1 LPVHR
6 GYETIRVVTDG
17 AHLGHGGAQAVLEL
31 FEEAQV
37 IAMTIDSGGRI
48 TYCNRYLVELSGFSR
63 DELLGA
69 DYFALLEPYR
79 PADAADAIFQSM
91 MRGDTGPFGETVLRT
106 RHGDERVISWSD
118 TLIRADDGTVRG
130 VISIG
135 QDVTERRLAQAR
147 LNSLAEEH
155 AALRRVATLVA
166 KHRPGDEILDA
177 VTEEVG
183 RLLQAQS
190 ANTIRF
196 EGDDGGTVVGSWR
209 AAGARTVPTGT
220 TLALDSE
227 TAVGLVRRTG
237 RPARVDDYAELVG
250 DHAAMLRA
258 TIGIRT
264 GVAAPITAGG
274 RVWGCVT
281 VSGLDERR
289 FPLDAEARLGQFAE
303 LVAQGIDNAEV
314 RTQLRESRARI
325 VQAAD
330 DARRRIERDLHDGAQ
345 QRLVGVAL
353 RLRLAREQAGDAARQ
368 VIDQAASEL
377 AEALEELR
385 ELARGIHP
393 TILTDRGLEPALRL
407 VAVRSAVPVDLEAE
421 VLGRLPPP
429 HEAALYFTASEALT
443 NVGRYAQASRVR
455 VRLRRENGHAVV
467 EVVDDGVG
475 GADASTGT
483 GLRFLADRVE
493 ALGGF
498 LEVASPPGVGTTV
511 RAGVPIGHG

>member
-1 LPVHR
+1 
-6 GYETIRVVTDG
+6 
-17 AHLGHGGAQAVLEL
+17 
-31 FEEAQV
+31 
-37 IAMTIDSGGRI
+37 
-48 TYCNRYLVELSGFSR
+48 
-63 DELLGA
+63 
-69 DYFALLEPYR
+69 
-79 PADAADAIFQSM
+79 
-91 MRGDTGPFGETVLRT
+91 
-106 RHGDERVISWSD
+106 
-118 TLIRADDGTVRG
+118 
-130 VISIG
+130 
-135 QDVTERRLAQAR
+135 
-147 LNSLAEEH
+147 
-155 AALRRVATLVA
+155 
-166 KHRPGDEILDA
+166 
-177 VTEEVG
+177 
-183 RLLQAQS
+183 
-190 ANTIRF
+190 
-196 EGDDGGTVVGSWR
+196 
-209 AAGARTVPTGT
+209 
-220 TLALDSE
+220 
-227 TAVGLVRRTG
+227 
-237 RPARVDDYAELVG
+237 
-250 DHAAMLRA
+250 MLRE

-289 FPLDAEARLGQFAE
+289 FAPDAEARLGQFAE

-353 RLRLAREQAGDAARQ
+353 RLRLARDQARDDARRA
-368 VIDQAASEL
+368 IDEAASEL
-377 AEALEELR
+377 AEALDELR

-407 VAVRSAVPVDLEAE
+407 IAVRSAVPVDLEAE

-429 HEAALYFTASEALT
+429 HEAALYFTASEALA
-443 NVGRYAQASRVR
+443 NVGRYAQASRVSI
-455 VRLRRENGHAVV
+455 RLHRANGQAVI
-467 EVVDDGVG
+467 EVADDGVG

-511 RAGVPIGHG
+511 RAGVPIAHD

>member
-1 LPVHR
+1 
-6 GYETIRVVTDG
+6 VTESV
-17 AHLGHGGAQAVLEL
+17 HLGHGGARAVLEL

-37 IAMTIDSGGRI
+37 IAMTIDAGGRI
-48 TYCNRYLVELSGFSR
+48 TYCNRYLAELSGFSR
-63 DELLGA
+63 DELLGS

-106 RHGDERVISWSD
+106 RRGNERVISWSD
-118 TLIRADDGTVRG
+118 TLVRDEDGTVRG

-135 QDVTERRLAQAR
+135 QDVTDRRLAQAR

-166 KHRPGDEILDA
+166 KHRPGAEILDA

-196 EGDDGGTVVGSWR
+196 EGDDRATVVGAWS
-209 AAGARTVPTGT
+209 AAGAPTVPSGT
-220 TLALDSE
+220 SVVLDSD
-227 TAVGLVRRTG
+227 TAVGIVRRTG
-237 RPARVDDYAELVG
+237 RPARVDDYSKIPGSHAE
-250 DHAAMLRA
+250 MLRE
-258 TIGIRT
+258 TLGIRT
-264 GVAAPITAGG
+264 GVAAPITAVG
-274 RVWGCVT
+274 RLWGVVT

-353 RLRLAREQAGDAARQ
+353 RLRLAREHAHDEARRT
-368 VIDQAASEL
+368 IDEAASEL
-377 AEALEELR
+377 AEALDELR

-407 VAVRSAVPVDLEAE
+407 IAVRSPVPVDLDGELAD
-421 VLGRLPPP
+421 RLPPP
-429 HEAALYFTASEALT
+429 HEAALFFTASEALT
-443 NVGRYAQASRVR
+443 NVGRYARATRVSI
-455 VRLRRENGHAVV
+455 RLWREDGRAVI
-467 EVVDDGVG
+467 EVADDGVG
-475 GADASTGT
+475 GADPSTGT

-498 LEVASPPGVGTTV
+498 LEVASPSGAGTTI
-511 RAGVPIGHG
+511 RAGVPLGVDPPLRGGSTPT